1 MLFLPQSPVSYRGF
15 THDEKLIM
23 IARMR
28 RNQTGIEQRRI
39 KWDQIREALTDYKAW
54 AFFMLGFVANM

>member
-1 MLFLPQSPVSYRGF
+1 
-15 THDEKLIM
+15 
-23 IARMR
+23 MR

-39 KWDQIREALTDYKAW
+39 KWDQIREAVLDYKAW